1 MDILTLERDSSSFH
15 EWRNRAFPFF
25 KRKIFLNHAA
35 VVPLPQA
42 VVDAIASYTALVSEE
57 GQFIDVHRHI
67 YEGCRDRVAAL
78 LGHNATSDEVTF
90 AGSTSHALGIV
101 ATSID
106 WKPGDNC
113 VIADG
118 DFPANVVTW
127 LNLQHKYGVQVRR
140 IPRRADFSIALEDL
154 EPLVDERTRIV
165 SLSSCNFLSG
175 CPIDTNQIG
184 KYLHSR
190 GVLFCVDAIQTLGAI
205 PLDISHVDFVCA
217 DAHKWMLGPCGVA
230 VLWVRQQVLEELRP
244 AMLGW
249 LAAPNVENFFAYS
262 TDPLPTA
269 ERFSP
274 GERNYTGIAG
284 LNAAL
289 EMFQSFGHE
298 NIAQRV
304 SGLRNYAAQN
314 AVEVGLQV
322 LWMPDERRSGTV
334 SFRAHSDEATISL
347 HQKLDESFSISL
359 RNDPEG
365 TKWLRLGPHLMNWRE
380 DIDALFEQA
389 REFRASSSNK

>member
-1 MDILTLERDSSSFH
+1 MDISTLERDSPSFH

-25 KRKIFLNHAA
+25 RRKIFLNHAA

-42 VVDAIASYTALVSEE
+42 VVEAVSKYLSLVAEQ
-57 GQFIDVHRHI
+57 GQFEFVHRDI
-67 YEGCRDRVAAL
+67 YAECRRRVAAL
-78 LGHNATSDEVTF
+78 LGHGAQLEEVTF

-127 LNLQHKYGVQVRR
+127 LNLEHKYGVQIRR
-140 IPRRADFSIALEDL
+140 IPRRADFSVALEDL
-154 EPLVDERTRIV
+154 APLVDERTRIV

-175 CPIDTNQIG
+175 CPIDTNAIG
-184 KYLHSR
+184 KYLRAR
-190 GVLFCVDAIQTLGAI
+190 GVLFCLDSIQTLGAI
-205 PLDISHVDFVCA
+205 PIDISHVDFVCA
-217 DAHKWMLGPCGVA
+217 DAHKWLLGPCGVA
-230 VLWVRQQVLEELRP
+230 VLWVRQQVLETLRP

-249 LAAPNVENFFAYS
+249 LSAPNVENFFAYS

-274 GERNYTGIAG
+274 GERNYTGVAG

-289 EMFQSFGHE
+289 GMLEEVGRQTVAS
-298 NIAQRV
+298 RV
-304 SGLRNYAAQN
+304 VELRNYAAQQ
-314 AVEVGLQV
+314 AAQAKLPV
-322 LWMPDERRSGTV
+322 LWMPDERRSGNV
-334 SFRAHSDEATISL
+334 SLRMKSDQETNEL
-347 HQKLDESFSISL
+347 YQKLDEKFSVSL

-365 TKWLRLGPHLMNWRE
+365 TKWLRISPHFMNRHE
-380 DIDALFEQA
+380 DIDALFDEV
-389 REFRASSSNK
+389 RAFQHR

>member
-1 MDILTLERDSSSFH
+1 MDISTLERDSPSFH

-25 KRKIFLNHAA
+25 RHKIFLNHAA
-35 VVPLPQA
+35 VVPLPQV
-42 VVDAIASYTALVSEE
+42 VVDAFASYGALVSEQ
-57 GQFIDVHRHI
+57 GQFELVHRHI
-67 YEGCRDRVAAL
+67 YAQCRQRIAAL
-78 LGHNATSDEVTF
+78 LGPGARVEEVTF

-127 LNLQHKYGVQVRR
+127 LNLTPKYGVEVRL
-140 IPRRADFSIALEDL
+140 IPRRPDFSVSLEDL
-154 EPLVDERTRIV
+154 APLVDERTRIV

-175 CPIDTNQIG
+175 CPIDTAAIG
-184 KYLHSR
+184 KYLHERS
-190 GVLFCVDAIQTLGAI
+190 VLFCVDAIQTLGAI

-217 DAHKWMLGPCGVA
+217 DAHKWLLGPCGVA
-230 VLWVRQQVLEELRP
+230 VLWVRQQVLEQLRP

-262 TDPLPTA
+262 IEPVRTA

-284 LNAAL
+284 LNASLGML
-289 EMFQSFGHE
+289 EEWGHE
-298 NIAQRV
+298 NIAQRIA
-304 SGLRNYAAQN
+304 GLRNHAAQT
-314 AVEVGLQV
+314 ADEAGLQV
-322 LWMPDERRSGTV
+322 LWQPDARRSGNM
-334 SFRAHSDEATISL
+334 SFRLPSDAQASEL
-347 HQKLDESFSISL
+347 HQKLDENFSVSL

-365 TKWLRLGPHLMNWRE
+365 TKWLRVSPHFMNHRQ
-380 DIDALFEQA
+380 DIDSLFQA
-389 REFRASSSNK
+389 VREFEKR